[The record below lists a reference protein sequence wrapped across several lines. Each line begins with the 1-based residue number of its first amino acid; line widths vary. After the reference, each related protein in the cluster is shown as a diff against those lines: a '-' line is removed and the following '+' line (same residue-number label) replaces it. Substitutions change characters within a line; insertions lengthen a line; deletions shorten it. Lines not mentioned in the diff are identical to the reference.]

1 MNVHVQSIQ
10 PSHTR
15 LVTRNYLICLSKRM
29 LFFKINISDF
39 FTPDRVNVNRFETS
53 CSHFILLSIQKTSQ
67 YYKESTVVVSPLNGI
82 VRSFAT
88 GRCFDKYLRF
98 LHPIEKMLTDLK
110 CSRISRSNSTN
121 SIDILLKLMHSKTIK
136 SELIM

>member
-29 LFFKINISDF
+29 LFFVNISDF

>member
-1 MNVHVQSIQ
+1 MLIQ
-10 PSHTR
+10 TDA
-15 LVTRNYLICLSKRM
+15 VFKKKLISP
-29 LFFKINISDF
+29 IF

-53 CSHFILLSIQKTSQ
+53 CRHFILLSIQKTSQ

-136 SELIM
+136 SELIMLTRYRFTKLHTRPVKSCT